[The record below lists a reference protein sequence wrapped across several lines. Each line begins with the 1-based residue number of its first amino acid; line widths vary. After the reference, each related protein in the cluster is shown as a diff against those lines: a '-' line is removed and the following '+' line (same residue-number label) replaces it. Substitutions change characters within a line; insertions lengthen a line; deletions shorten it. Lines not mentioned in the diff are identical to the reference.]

1 MKVGLRDAAF
11 YERPS
16 GFGANP
22 RPPKY
27 HAIVNRPGNKYG
39 VERGPACGIPLH
51 VGEYDAATIP
61 ARQRCGK
68 PACKAAF
75 EAFDRQEVANA
86 K

>member
-1 MKVGLRDAAF
+1 MKALLRDAAF

-27 HAIVNRPGNKYG
+27 HAIVDRPSNKYG
-39 VERGPACGIPLH
+39 VLRDPACGIPLH

-61 ARQRCGK
+61 VHQRCGK

-75 EAFDRQEVANA
+75 AEFDSQVVGNG
-86 K
+86 